1 MDDAVSSAEP
11 AGPERSWPDDI
22 YEVLR
27 GARVRHVAYV
37 PDAGHARL
45 IRRAIEDPRIEATV
59 LTTEEEGIGL
69 LCGAWL
75 GGERGA
81 LLMQSSGVGNCIN
94 ALSLTRTCRF
104 PLVMLVAMRGEWGEA
119 NPWQVPMGQ
128 AAPRALELA
137 GVVVHRADQA
147 DEVAVALDA
156 AARLAYQADSAAAV
170 LIGQRVIGFKS
181 FEE

>member
-1 MDDAVSSAEP
+1 MGNGGQAGGDWAGAVH
-11 AGPERSWPDDI
+11 R
-22 YEVLR
+22 VF
-27 GARVRHVAYV
+27 GAHCMGLVAYV
-37 PDAGHARL
+37 PDAGLAGL
-45 IRRAIEDPRIEATV
+45 IELCRAD
-59 LTTEEEGIGL
+59 EGIASVPLTSEQEGVGL
-69 LCGAWL
+69 IAGAWL
-75 GGERGA
+75 GGARGA